1 MLSEHDIDRARSAQ
15 VGFVMRSYREGFL
28 DEQGNRGMS
37 QEELLRHMATVEGS
51 YAERF
56 SHSTVSRWEN
66 GVTRPSLERMKT
78 FGRALRLS
86 DVEVA
91 GLILLAGLAPDFETA
106 GSEAGLATSK
116 ALPDRHS
123 TSHRVFVER
132 ETDQRVEPAAENSPP
147 ILRTLVQFVT
157 LRILAFGLLVVALG
171 YASSALGWDGDW
183 MPVAYVGVVTGFVLM
198 RGLVWPDRRSGLR
211 DFWWSSLFLVLTI
224 PSLQFAPLQMDQY
237 GFYAIGDLFG
247 THLPYMLVLLLSLVV
262 AGICALVFQ
271 ILWRWQ
277 NSGSLAGASALT
289 RAVRTVLPPA
299 LLAYAVVVVLSNYS
313 VWIQTAV
320 VLSVLSS
327 VLVALLLM
335 RDPSVNPNGG
345 QRRFLLYA
353 TFTTAIVCST
363 LGMAVIVAVFMMPG
377 VPSVFPDHNLM
388 GSWEIDFNG
397 MGHSKAQALELL
409 QVGYMWHAICL
420 FVYMVSVV
428 GGHLLV
434 AVYRMAG
441 SDGSGPDAVRSDVSS
456 PVAAGNSSAD
466 RGLWWKPLPAPV
478 FATNTERQG

>member
-1 MLSEHDIDRARSAQ
+1 MLSERDIQRARSVQ
-15 VGFVMRSYREGFL
+15 VGFVMRAYREGFV
-28 DEQGNRGMS
+28 DEDGNRGMS
-37 QEELLRHMATVEGS
+37 QEELLRYMASVEGS

-56 SHSTVSRWEN
+56 SHSTVSRWEA
-66 GVTRPSLERMKT
+66 GGTRPSLERIKT
-78 FGRALRLS
+78 FGQALRLS

-106 GSEAGLATSK
+106 SSEVGFTASGAVPSGTG
-116 ALPDRHS
+116 
-123 TSHRVFVER
+123 TSHGGFVER
-132 ETDQRVEPAAENSPP
+132 ETDRRVEPVRASPVP
-147 ILRTLVQFVT
+147 ILGSLLRFVAF
-157 LRILAFGLLVVALG
+157 RMLAFGLLVVGLGFAL
-171 YASSALGWDGDW
+171 SALGWDGDW
-183 MPVAYVGVVTGFVLM
+183 MPVAYIGVATGLVLM
-198 RGLVWPDRRSGLR
+198 QGLVWPERRSGLR

-237 GFYAIGDLFG
+237 GFYAIGDLAG
-247 THLPYMLVLLLSLVV
+247 THLPYMLVLLLSLAV

-271 ILWRWQ
+271 LLWRWQ
-277 NSGSLAGASALT
+277 NSGSRAGASPLT
-289 RAVRTVLPPA
+289 RTVRVVLPPA
-299 LLAYAVVVVLSNYS
+299 LLAYAVVMVLSNYS

-320 VLSVLSS
+320 VLAVLAS

-335 RDPSVNPNGG
+335 RDPAVNPNGG

-353 TFTTAIVCST
+353 SFTTAIVCST
-363 LGMAVIVAVFMMPG
+363 LGMAVIVAVFMMPD

-388 GSWEIDFNG
+388 GSWEIDFDD
-397 MGHSKAQALELL
+397 MGYSKTQALQLL

-441 SDGSGPDAVRSDVSS
+441 GDGTGPDAVRSDASS
-456 PVAAGNSSAD
+456 PAAAENSRGD
-466 RGLWWKPLPAPV
+466 RGLWWKPFPAPV
-478 FATNTERQG
+478 FATNTERQA

>member
-1 MLSEHDIDRARSAQ
+1 MFTESDIQRARSAQ
-15 VGFVMRSYREGFL
+15 VGFMMRAYREGFL
-28 DEQGNRGMS
+28 DEDGNRGMS

-66 GVTRPSLERMKT
+66 GVTRPSLERMKI

-91 GLILLAGLAPDFETA
+91 GLILLSGLAPDFETA
-106 GSEAGLATSK
+106 GTEVGLAASGAVPDHALTSN
-116 ALPDRHS
+116 
-123 TSHRVFVER
+123 RVFVESER
-132 ETDQRVEPAAENSPP
+132 DQRVERAAENSSP
-147 ILRTLVQFVT
+147 ILRPLVQFVT
-157 LRILAFGLLVVALG
+157 LRILALGLLFAAFG
-171 YASSALGWDGDW
+171 YALSALGWDGDW
-183 MPVAYVGVVTGFVLM
+183 MPVAYIGIATGLVLM
-198 RGLVWPDRRSGLR
+198 QGLVWPDRRAGLR
-211 DFWWSSLFLVLTI
+211 DFLWSSLFLVLTL

-237 GFYAIGDLFG
+237 GFYAIGDLAG
-247 THLPYMLVLLLSLVV
+247 THLPYMLVLLLSLLV
-262 AGICALVFQ
+262 AGVCALMFQ
-271 ILWRWQ
+271 LLWRWQ
-277 NSGSLAGASALT
+277 NSSSQASASALA
-289 RAVRTVLPPA
+289 RAVRVVLPPT
-299 LLAYAVVVVLSNYS
+299 LLAYVVVVVLSNYS
-313 VWIQTAV
+313 VWIQSAV
-320 VLSVLSS
+320 VLSVLAG

-353 TFTTAIVCST
+353 SFTTAIVCST
-363 LGMAVIVAVFMMPG
+363 LGMAVIVAVFMMPD

-388 GSWEIDFNG
+388 GSWEIDFDG
-397 MGHSKAQALELL
+397 MGLSKTQALELL

-441 SDGSGPDAVRSDVSS
+441 GTGTGPDAVRSDVSS
-456 PVAAGNSSAD
+456 PAVAGNP
-466 RGLWWKPLPAPV
+466 RGGGYLWWKPFPKPM
-478 FATNTERQG
+478 FAMNTERQG